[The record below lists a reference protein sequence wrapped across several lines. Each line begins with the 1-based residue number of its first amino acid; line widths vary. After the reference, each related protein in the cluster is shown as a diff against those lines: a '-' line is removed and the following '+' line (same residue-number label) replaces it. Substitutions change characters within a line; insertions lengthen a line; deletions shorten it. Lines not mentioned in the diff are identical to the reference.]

1 MSSPVSIS
9 PGSLSNNLFPP
20 SGGFTS
26 LCSLYLFTM
35 TTFPNYWTLLSNGQR
50 YTFDTYRELKE
61 FSQQLSN
68 ERRQRFEQNVQ
79 PWIDYSPESKTVTEY
94 QY

>member
-1 MSSPVSIS
+1 
-9 PGSLSNNLFPP
+9 
-20 SGGFTS
+20 
-26 LCSLYLFTM
+26 M

-50 YTFDTYRELKE
+50 YTFDTYRELNE

-68 ERRQRFEQNVQ
+68 ERRQRLEQNVQ